1 MKKRILYYL
10 FILLLF
16 PHNGTGQTVARMSD
30 RPVNTSQWITTHFAR
45 GVVPPFSFEYGGKP
59 SQEFIK
65 SWSYTATRQKSDDPK
80 VLKCLYTYREPSG
93 GLKVECEV
101 KGFTDFNTV

>member
-1 MKKRILYYL
+1 MKKEYYIIYS
-10 FILLLF
+10 FCF
-16 PHNGTGQTVARMSD
+16 CSPHNGTGQTVARMSD

-65 SWSYTATRQKSDDPK
+65 AGLIRLRVRK
-80 VLKCLYTYREPSG
+80 VTIPRL
-93 GLKVECEV
+93 
-101 KGFTDFNTV
+101 

>member
-45 GVVPPFSFEYGGKP
+45 GVVPPLDR
-59 SQEFIK
+59 K
-65 SWSYTATRQKSDDPK
+65 S
-80 VLKCLYTYREPSG
+80 V
-93 GLKVECEV
+93 V
-101 KGFTDFNTV
+101 

>member
-45 GVVPPFSFEYGGKP
+45 GVVPPAP
-59 SQEFIK
+59 QIILII
-65 SWSYTATRQKSDDPK
+65 R
-80 VLKCLYTYREPSG
+80 CLYCLHPKMHPEI
-93 GLKVECEV
+93 KMIV
-101 KGFTDFNTV
+101 